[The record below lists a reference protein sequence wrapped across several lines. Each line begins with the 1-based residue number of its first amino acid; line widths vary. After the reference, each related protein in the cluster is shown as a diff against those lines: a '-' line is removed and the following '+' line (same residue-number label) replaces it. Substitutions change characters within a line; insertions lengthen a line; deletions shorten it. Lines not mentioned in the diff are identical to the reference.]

1 MKHATNL
8 FRWLAVLS
16 VLAFTFAP
24 IVEAQYGV
32 QSLEG
37 LETTDDPRRVPIP
50 PRDRSNDP
58 ILVVRG
64 GTLIDG
70 TGTDPI
76 ANAVLV
82 IRGDQILD
90 VGPAGQVSIP
100 SRVDR
105 TVDVNGLYIVPGLI
119 DLHMHFNQQY
129 GDDFSRYRD
138 SDAAAAIRGVLK
150 LGQMLD
156 GGITA
161 VRDVGTSNDVAL
173 KLKEAVERRLL
184 DGPRVFW
191 SGKIIASRGGHG
203 DETTST
209 ATGRPKSTGPSS
221 GRRVANGADDW
232 RLAVREQIRN
242 HADWIKITAPYT
254 RAEVTAAIDEAHM
267 HGIRVA
273 ADAFGDYIIWGAE
286 AGLDSLEHPLDMDDE
301 VIAAMAKHGTA
312 FVPTITAF
320 YNVINYGYPPAGIPA
335 SGFYY
340 TMSRRYPVTNE
351 NIISPVTKAR
361 EMGVKIGVGSDI
373 PFENEKRYPSDYF
386 VELSLLKKAGL
397 TDAEILA
404 SATSVGAEILGM
416 EDKLGTLE
424 KGKLADVLVVA
435 ANPLSDIQNVRQM
448 RMVIADG
455 RIVRDQLSGRST
467 DR

>member
-1 MKHATNL
+1 M
-8 FRWLAVLS
+8 R
-16 VLAFTFAP
+16 
-24 IVEAQYGV
+24 
-32 QSLEG
+32 
-37 LETTDDPRRVPIP
+37 
-50 PRDRSNDP
+50 
-58 ILVVRG
+58 
-64 GTLIDG
+64 
-70 TGTDPI
+70 
-76 ANAVLV
+76 
-82 IRGDQILD
+82 
-90 VGPAGQVSIP
+90 
-100 SRVDR
+100 
-105 TVDVNGLYIVPGLI
+105 
-119 DLHMHFNQQY
+119 
-129 GDDFSRYRD
+129 
-138 SDAAAAIRGVLK
+138 AIRGVLK
-150 LGQMLD
+150 LSQFLD

-173 KLKEAVERRLL
+173 KLKEAVERQLL

-191 SGKIIASRGGHG
+191 SGKIIAARGGHG

-209 ATGRPKSTGPSS
+209 ATGRPRSTGPKPN
-221 GRRVANGADDW
+221 RRVANGADDW

-254 RAEVTAAIDEAHM
+254 REEVTAAIDEAHM

-301 VIAAMAKHGTA
+301 VVAAMAKHGTG

-335 SGFYY
+335 SGFYF

-351 NIISPVTKAR
+351 NILSPVTKAR
-361 EMGVKIGVGSDI
+361 ELGIKIGVGSDI

-386 VELSLLKKAGL
+386 VELGLLKKAGL

-404 SATSVGAEILGM
+404 SATSVGADILGM

-435 ANPLSDIQNVRQM
+435 ANPLRDIQNLRQM

-455 RIVRDQLSGRST
+455 RVVRDKLSGAAT

>member
-1 MKHATNL
+1 MKDAILTI
-8 FRWLAVLS
+8 RWLAVFFAAALS
-16 VLAFTFAP
+16 FSTVA
-24 IVEAQYGV
+24 EAQYGS

-70 TGTDPI
+70 TGADPI

-82 IRGDQILD
+82 IKGDRILD
-90 VGPAGQVSIP
+90 VGPASQVSIP
-100 SRVDR
+100 SNVAR
-105 TVDVNGLYIVPGLI
+105 TVDVNGLYVVPGLI
-119 DLHMHFNQQY
+119 DLHMHFTQQY
-129 GDDFSRYRD
+129 GEDFGRYRD
-138 SDAAAAIRGVLK
+138 SDAARAIRGVLK
-150 LGQMLD
+150 LGQFLD

-173 KLKEAVERRLL
+173 KLKEAVERRLM

-191 SGKIIASRGGHG
+191 SGRIIASRGGHA

-209 ATGRPKSTGPSS
+209 GTGRPKSLAPSS
-221 GRRVANGADDW
+221 RVRVANGPDDW

-242 HADWIKITAPYT
+242 HVDWIKITAPYS
-254 RAEVTAAIDEAHM
+254 REEVTAAIDEAHM

-286 AGLDSLEHPLDMDDE
+286 AGLDTLEHPLDMDDE
-301 VIAAMAKHGTA
+301 VVAAMAKHGTD

-320 YNVINYGYPPAGIPA
+320 YNVINYGYPSAGIGK

-351 NIISPVTKAR
+351 NIMSPVTKAR
-361 EMGVKIGVGSDI
+361 ELGVKIGVGSDI

-386 VELSLLKKAGL
+386 VELGLLKKAGL

-404 SATSVGAEILGM
+404 SATSVGADILGM

-435 ANPLSDIQNVRQM
+435 ANPLRDIQNLRQM

-455 RIVRDQLSGRST
+455 RVVRDKLSGGAT

>member
-1 MKHATNL
+1 MKQET
-8 FRWLAVLS
+8 FTIRCLAVFFAA
-16 VLAFTFAP
+16 VLTFSA
-24 IVEAQYGV
+24 VAEAQYGT

-50 PRDRSNDP
+50 PRDRSADS

-70 TGTDPI
+70 TGADPI

-82 IRGDQILD
+82 IKGDRILD

-100 SRVDR
+100 SNVAR
-105 TVDVNGLYIVPGLI
+105 TVDVTGLYIMPGLV
-119 DLHMHFNQQY
+119 DLHMHFNQQW
-129 GDDFSRYRD
+129 GEDFSRYAD
-138 SDAAAAIRGVLK
+138 SDAARAIRGVVK
-150 LGQMLD
+150 LGQFLD

-161 VRDVGTSNDVAL
+161 VRDVGTNNDVAL
-173 KLKEAVERRLL
+173 KLKEAVERRMV

-191 SGKIIASRGGHG
+191 SGRSISIRGGHG

-209 ATGRPKSTGPSS
+209 ATGKPKSPGPKSN
-221 GRRVANGADDW
+221 RRIATGADDW

-242 HADWIKITAPYT
+242 HADWIKIMAPYS
-254 RAEVTAAIDEAHM
+254 REEVTAAIDEAHM

-286 AGLDSLEHPLDMDDE
+286 AGLDSLEHPLDMDDDD
-301 VIAAMAKHGTA
+301 VAAMAKYGTA

-320 YNVINYGYPPAGIPA
+320 YNVINYGYPSAGIPP

-351 NIISPVTKAR
+351 NILSPVTKAR
-361 EMGVKIGVGSDI
+361 EAGIKIGVGSDI
-373 PFENEKRYPSDYF
+373 PFENDTRYPDDYF
-386 VELSLLKKAGL
+386 VELDLLKKAGL

-404 SATSVGAEILGM
+404 SATSVGADILGM

-435 ANPLSDIQNVRQM
+435 ANPLRDIQNVRQM

-455 RIVRDQLSGRST
+455 RVVRDKLSGSAT
-467 DR
+467 DH